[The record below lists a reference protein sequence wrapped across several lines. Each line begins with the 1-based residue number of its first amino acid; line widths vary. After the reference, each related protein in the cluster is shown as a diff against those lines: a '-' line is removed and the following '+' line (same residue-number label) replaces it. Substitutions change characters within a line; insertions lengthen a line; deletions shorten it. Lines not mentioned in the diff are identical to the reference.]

1 MRHALSGLALAAS
14 RWMRLAALTLALVVF
29 VKLGGAMAEP
39 APPEPGA
46 RIALPLPPA
55 QERVQ

>member
-1 MRHALSGLALAAS
+1 MRIAMSGLALGVS
-14 RWMRLAALTLALVVF
+14 RRMRLAALTLALVVF

-39 APPEPGA
+39 APPETGA

-55 QERVQ
+55 QEQVQ